1 MKKINCIEL
10 ELMPSNSRK
19 SFNGKATVLEGDGLY
34 FLKSYNTIVCSA
46 DQNGK
51 VTKYFQP
58 TTKTTF
64 CHLKAFLEQFA
75 DIDNAQYKELETDPN
90 RPELLVS
97 I

>member
-10 ELMPSNSRK
+10 ELMPSNGRK
-19 SFNGKATVLEGDGLY
+19 SFYGKATVLEGNGLY

-46 DQNGK
+46 DQDGK

-58 TTKTTF
+58 TTKTTVR
-64 CHLKAFLEQFA
+64 HLKAFLEQFT
-75 DIDNAQYKELETDPN
+75 DIDNAQYKTLEIDSN
-90 RPELLVS
+90 RPELIVS